1 MPQILINRDPVAH
14 HQFDVVLLGDGDGIV
29 RWLCEALAR
38 AESGPS
44 GARGGGGG
52 KVRPGEKEGG
62 RGEEDEKARERER
75 DETARR
81 WDLDRRVPV
90 QLPVHARSA
99 SPAKPEP
106 STTASISTN
115 GTAGPAL
122 APHEPSSPT
131 STAAAEPDPD
141 AVPSLPSL
149 PASAHPPASA
159 ASTTVPERVG
169 DSHVWLFPGANRE
182 SRWVRAVREAY
193 GPDGA
198 GEGEGAARPGGADG
212 SSEDDDEDEDEGAGR
227 DEQDEEERRRAEDGE
242 DAPVELPTSLAP
254 GAAEGL
260 PSDEESDA
268 AGLSDD
274 EGGSGAQLGA

>member
-29 RWLCEALAR
+29 RWLCEELAR
-38 AESGPS
+38 TEGGSAS
-44 GARGGGGG
+44 GARGGGG
-52 KVRPGEKEGG
+52 KVRPGENEGG
-62 RGEEDEKARERER
+62 KGEEDEKAREREKE
-75 DETARR
+75 ETARS

-90 QLPVHARSA
+90 QLPVHARSTW
-99 SPAKPEP
+99 PAKPEP
-106 STTASISTN
+106 STTASTGTVN
-115 GTAGPAL
+115 GNGATATAP
-122 APHEPSSPT
+122 APHGP
-131 STAAAEPDPD
+131 STAANPD
-141 AVPSLPSL
+141 ADGVPSLPSL
-149 PASAHPPASA
+149 PASAHPPAST

-193 GPDGA
+193 GPG
-198 GEGEGAARPGGADG
+198 GEGEGAVREAEEG
-212 SSEDDDEDEDEGAGR
+212 SSS
-227 DEQDEEERRRAEDGE
+227 EEEDGE
-242 DAPVELPTSLAP
+242 GEGEAAEGDDEPVELPASLAP

-274 EGGSGAQLGA
+274 DGEGRSGAQVGA